1 MKNIVIFGSG
11 EHAKVI
17 FWELA
22 EFKKYK
28 IIGFFD
34 YTKKE
39 RILINYKNKIYKSFN
54 SYKKINKISNLYGII
69 GLGTGRLRK
78 EFLTNTQKEK
88 LNIKW
93 EKFISKFAIIKKNVK
108 LGDGCVILSGS
119 HINSNTIIGK
129 HVLINSKC
137 NVEHD
142 NIIDDFV
149 TLSPSVTTAGNVK
162 IGLGTYIGMGSC
174 ILNNSKIKNN
184 VIVGAGSLVNKNL
197 SSNNM
202 YFGSPAKKIRGIKKK
217 DRF

>member
-1 MKNIVIFGSG
+1 LKNIIIFGSG
-11 EHAKVI
+11 DHAKVI
-17 FWELA
+17 FWELV

-39 RILINYKNKIYKSFN
+39 RIVINYKNRIYKSFN

-69 GLGTGRLRK
+69 GLGTGSLRK
-78 EFLTNTQKEK
+78 EFLINTQKVK

-93 EKFISKFAIIKKNVK
+93 EKFISKFAVIKRNVK
-108 LGDGCVILSGS
+108 LDDGCVILSGS
-119 HINSNTIIGK
+119 HINSNSIIGK

-142 NIIDDFV
+142 NIIDDFA

-162 IGLGTYIGMGSC
+162 IGSNTYVGMGSN
-174 ILNNSKIKNN
+174 ILGNIIIKNN
-184 VIVGAGSLVNKNL
+184 VIIGAGSLVNKNL
-197 SSNNM
+197 MSKNI
-202 YFGSPAKKIRGIKKK
+202 YFGSPAKKIRRITSQ

>member
-1 MKNIVIFGSG
+1 MKNIIIFGSG
-11 EHAKVI
+11 DHAKVI
-17 FWELA
+17 FWELS

-39 RILINYKNKIYKSFN
+39 KELINYKNKIYKSFS

-69 GLGTGRLRK
+69 GLGTGKLRK
-78 EFLTNTQKEK
+78 EFLINTQKEK

-119 HINSNTIIGK
+119 HINSNSIIGK

-142 NIIDDFV
+142 NIIDDFA
-149 TLSPSVTTAGNVK
+149 TLAPSVTTAGHVK
-162 IGLGTYIGMGSC
+162 IGFGTYVGMGSN
-174 ILNNSKIKNN
+174 IINNTTIKNN

-197 SSNNM
+197 STNNV
-202 YFGSPAKKIRGIKKK
+202 YFGSPAKKIRKIIRK
-217 DRF
+217 DKF